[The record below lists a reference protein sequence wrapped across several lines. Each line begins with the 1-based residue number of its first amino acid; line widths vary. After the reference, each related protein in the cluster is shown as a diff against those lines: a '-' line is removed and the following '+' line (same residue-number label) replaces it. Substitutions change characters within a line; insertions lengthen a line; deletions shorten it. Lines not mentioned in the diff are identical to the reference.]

1 MNKKNAVT
9 AIALSLAALGSG
21 IALLVK
27 SRRTRRFN
35 EEIALN
41 QTPDTETWVFTRQP
55 EWEELEYRDLYIIQK
70 TSGGD
75 YVGTDF
81 IGTCLSLEFQHA
93 IEKAKS
99 IALESGNEVYL
110 VDRFRNLY
118 SKINSDGVELPLTTS
133 FLQS

>member
-118 SKINSDGVELPLTTS
+118 SKINSDGVELSLTTS

>member
-118 SKINSDGVELPLTTS
+118 SKINTDGVELPLTTS